1 MPNLTERQRAYWY
14 RLALGFLAVLVLAGI
29 VSGDD
34 LPVWAD
40 LVAAALGL
48 GSAGLATANTSTSG

>member
-14 RLALGFLAVLVLAGI
+14 RLALAVIAVLIVAGI

-34 LPVWAD
+34 LPTWAE

-48 GSAGLATANTSTSG
+48 GSTGLATANTSTRG